1 MLYSLAHRGA
11 SPISR
16 FAANRDPDLDPDF
29 RSRPFKFGKRGFP
42 EHFPVRVPA
51 ESGNGDSLPVSRP
64 NREWGERELGIPGHG
79 RAGSQ
84 LAGDCSILGD

>member
-16 FAANRDPDLDPDF
+16 FAANRDPDF

-42 EHFPVRVPA
+42 EHFPPVRVPA

-64 NREWGERELGIPGHG
+64 NRESGERELWISGHG